1 MKYSGENFENLFGV
15 IKRARLKKEIENLGQ
30 YFENPII
37 HREIH
42 GDKIYVPLNL
52 DRVWNQIS

>member
-1 MKYSGENFENLFGV
+1 MNENDFGT
-15 IKRARLKKEIENLGQ
+15 ILGTTPRARRKVVYDSLDQ
-30 YFENPII
+30 YFLNPII

-52 DRVWNQIS
+52 TRIWNKID

>member
-1 MKYSGENFENLFGV
+1 MKYFRESLDYLIGV
-15 IKRARLKKEIENLGQ
+15 NPRARHKNNVDRLDQ
-30 YFENPII
+30 YFETPII

>member
-1 MKYSGENFENLFGV
+1 MKSSRERLENLLGV
-15 IKRARLKKEIENLGQ
+15 KQRARYKKEVENLDQ
-30 YFENPII
+30 YFETTIL

-52 DRVWNQIS
+52 DRVWNQIG